1 MTDVA
6 PLALDSARV
15 RETVERLSLRVA
27 DRFPDS
33 GLSMVARAVLDV
45 ADDSERV
52 LDWIERPNVPLRIG
66 IGLIVVLLLGV
77 LFAGLNAI
85 DLSSD
90 DFAASELVP
99 LIEAATNELILI
111 GAAILFLVGIETR
124 TKRRRV
130 IHAVNRL
137 RGIAHVIDA
146 HQLTKDPTAILEGV
160 QRTKHSPVRGLSPEE
175 LNRYLDYCTEM
186 LAMVAKLG
194 FLYVQRFDDTQ
205 ANHAVN
211 ELESLTTGLSRKI
224 WQKMMILESRRGS
237 SSA

>member
-1 MTDVA
+1 MTDYA
-6 PLALDSARV
+6 PPALDHARV
-15 RETVERLSLRVA
+15 RETVERLSLRVG
-27 DRFPDS
+27 DRFPES
-33 GLSMVARAVLDV
+33 GLASVATALLTV
-45 ADDSERV
+45 ADDTERV
-52 LDWIERPNVPLRIG
+52 LAWIERPNVPLRVG
-66 IGLIVVLLLGV
+66 IGAVVVLLLGV

-85 DLSSD
+85 DLSSE

-99 LIEAATNELILI
+99 LVEAATNELILI

-124 TKRRRV
+124 NKRRRV

-160 QRTKHSPVRGLSPEE
+160 ARTKHSPERGLTPEE

-194 FLYVQRFDDTQ
+194 FLYVQRFDDAP
-205 ANHAVN
+205 ANQAVN

-224 WQKMMILESRRGS
+224 WQKMMILESRRT
-237 SSA
+237 